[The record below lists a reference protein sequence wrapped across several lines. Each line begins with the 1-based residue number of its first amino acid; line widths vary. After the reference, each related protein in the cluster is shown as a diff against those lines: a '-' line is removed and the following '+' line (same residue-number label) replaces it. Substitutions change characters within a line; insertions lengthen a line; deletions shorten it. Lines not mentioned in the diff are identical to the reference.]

1 MSDAPITT
9 RLATDA
15 DLAGVRELV
24 AQFRA
29 EFDYTGDGELPEL
42 GGQDG
47 AFNVLVAERGG
58 AIAGMLAMQR
68 CHDLARG
75 SRFLLL
81 TDIFVA
87 AGHRRHGVAREL
99 MRAVKELCPRMG
111 CEGMSLV
118 VSEVNVPA
126 LTTAARAGFTRH
138 DQLLFTFD
146 PTDR

>member
-15 DLAGVRELV
+15 DLAGVRGLV
-24 AQFRA
+24 EQFRA
-29 EFDYTGDGELPEL
+29 EFGYTGDGEIPEL
-42 GGQDG
+42 GE
-47 AFNVLVAERGG
+47 AFHVLVAERGG
-58 AIAGMLAMQR
+58 DVVGMLAIQR

-87 AGHRRHGVAREL
+87 ASERRHGVAREL

-146 PTDR
+146 PTER